1 MAHSTMNGHHPLN
14 KMVYKL
20 VLTGGPCGG
29 KTTGQSRLC
38 TFFENLGWKVY
49 RVPETAT
56 LLLSGGIKFSD
67 LSEDDAVVFQENL
80 LKSMMQ
86 IENTFF
92 SLAESCS
99 KNCLVIC
106 DRGTMD
112 ASAFIP
118 QERWEEI
125 MKKNGWNPVDLR
137 DTRYN
142 QILHMVSAA
151 NGAEAFYSTEDHAC
165 RSENMD
171 LAQRLDNKAAE
182 AWVGHPYFDVIDN
195 STDFDTKMRRMISV
209 VCQKLG
215 VDTGDRLK
223 TNARKLKFLVKG
235 PLPDDGLFPTFQ
247 DFSVEHIYLRTNSRK
262 MQARLRKRGKNGHHS
277 YTHTIRKPEQLG
289 QIVEVKTAISQR
301 DWNNM
306 SAQADE
312 HHYPIYKIRRC
323 FLHNNQY
330 FQLDI
335 YQKPCHQ
342 RCEGLILLETYSTL
356 PSEELQRRL
365 PSFLNI
371 EAEVTGRPDYSM
383 FNLSLRDEWGVTNK
397 FCVNIAEEDD
407 VSACGS
413 CPGSGLDMHLHK
425 ARPLAATTKLS
436 FSHQANLDSAGKFT
450 SLSPPP
456 SEMVNNNRKD
466 IILTSDL
473 MIKSVEEAHD
483 SFITNG
489 MEVDSPINIINGPVK
504 VTNGFFPEH

>member
-1 MAHSTMNGHHPLN
+1 M
-14 KMVYKL
+14 
-20 VLTGGPCGG
+20 TGLQISGSRALLLHQGELCEGPCGG

-56 LLLSGGIKFSD
+56 VLLSGGIKFGD
-67 LSEDDAVVFQENL
+67 LSQDDAVAFQENL

-92 SLAESCS
+92 SLAETCR

-118 QERWEEI
+118 EEQWEEI
-125 MKKNGWNPVDLR
+125 MKRNGWNPVDLR

-142 QILHMVSAA
+142 QIIHMVSAA
-151 NGAEAFYSTEDHAC
+151 NGAEAFYTTEDHAC
-165 RSENMD
+165 RSENIE
-171 LAQRLDNKAAE
+171 LARQLDNRAAE

-195 STDFDTKMRRMISV
+195 STEFDTKMRRMISV

-215 VDTGDRLK
+215 IDTGDRLS

-235 PLPDDGLFPTFQ
+235 PLPADSVFPNFQ
-247 DFSVEHIYLRTNSRK
+247 DFNVEHIYLRTNSRK

-289 QIVEVKTAISQR
+289 QIVEVKTPISQR
-301 DWNNM
+301 DWSNM

-312 HHYPIYKIRRC
+312 HHLKIFKKRRC

-335 YQKPCHQ
+335 YQQPCHQ

-365 PSFLNI
+365 PSFLTI
-371 EAEVTGRPDYSM
+371 DSEVTGRPDYSM

-397 FCVNIAEEDD
+397 FCVNIAEEAEET
-407 VSACGS
+407 ACGS
-413 CPGSGLDMHLHK
+413 CPGSGLDMHLHQQS
-425 ARPLAATTKLS
+425 PLLASSKLS
-436 FSHQANLDSAGKFT
+436 SSHHAHLESIAPYNPILPTHFETMSKKLLPITSKVAISSLEDSISMDTRGIDI
-450 SLSPPP
+450 P
-456 SEMVNNNRKD
+456 SS
-466 IILTSDL
+466 I
-473 MIKSVEEAHD
+473 SV
-483 SFITNG
+483 
-489 MEVDSPINIINGPVK
+489 VNGPVK
-504 VTNGFFPEH
+504 VTNGFYIPEH

>member
-1 MAHSTMNGHHPLN
+1 
-14 KMVYKL
+14 MVITVPVSGSIRWSL
-20 VLTGGPCGG
+20 
-29 KTTGQSRLC
+29 Q
-38 TFFENLGWKVY
+38 EVY

-56 LLLSGGIKFSD
+56 VLLSGGIKFGD
-67 LSEDDAVVFQENL
+67 LSQDDAVAFQENL

-92 SLAESCS
+92 SLAETCR

-118 QERWEEI
+118 EEQWEEI
-125 MKKNGWNPVDLR
+125 MKRNGWNPVDLR

-142 QILHMVSAA
+142 QIIHMVSAA
-151 NGAEAFYSTEDHAC
+151 NGAEAFYTTEDHAC
-165 RSENMD
+165 RSENIE
-171 LAQRLDNKAAE
+171 LARQLDNRAAE

-195 STDFDTKMRRMISV
+195 STEFDTKMRRMISV

-215 VDTGDRLK
+215 IDTGDRLS

-235 PLPDDGLFPTFQ
+235 PLPTDSVFPNFQ
-247 DFSVEHIYLRTNSRK
+247 DFNVEHIYLRTNSRK

-289 QIVEVKTAISQR
+289 QIVEVKTPISQR
-301 DWNNM
+301 DWSNM

-312 HHYPIYKIRRC
+312 HHLKIFKKRRC

-335 YQKPCHQ
+335 YQQPCHQ

-365 PSFLNI
+365 PSFLTI
-371 EAEVTGRPDYSM
+371 DSEVTGRPDYSM

-397 FCVNIAEEDD
+397 FCVNIAEEAEET
-407 VSACGS
+407 ACGS
-413 CPGSGLDMHLHK
+413 CPGSGLDMHLHQQS
-425 ARPLAATTKLS
+425 PLLASSKLS
-436 FSHQANLDSAGKFT
+436 SSHHAHLESIAPYNPILPTHFETMSKKLLPITSKVAISSLEDSISMDTRGIDI
-450 SLSPPP
+450 P
-456 SEMVNNNRKD
+456 SS
-466 IILTSDL
+466 I
-473 MIKSVEEAHD
+473 SV
-483 SFITNG
+483 
-489 MEVDSPINIINGPVK
+489 VNGPVK
-504 VTNGFFPEH
+504 VTNGFYIPEH